1 MDVSMGFL
9 LIGGVIFLVIVI
21 GAIVLIGLL
30 ASGTHSSS
38 PVAAPGAGETP
49 LQILDRR
56 FASGGINAEEYKR
69 ARDLLTGGGPKT

>member
-9 LIGGVIFLVIVI
+9 LIGGGIVLVIVI

-30 ASGTHSSS
+30 ASRTHSSS
-38 PVAAPGAGETP
+38 PVAARAAGETP

-56 FASGGINAEEYKR
+56 LASGEINAEEYKR
-69 ARDLLTGGGPKT
+69 ARDLLTGSGPTT